1 MAISPLP
8 IDEKAMGLEALS
20 LTATGTS
27 ESAKE
32 ACARGTCGTR

>member
-20 LTATGTS
+20 LTATGDLR
-27 ESAKE
+27 E
-32 ACARGTCGTR
+32 R